1 MGIPVSIFSMR
12 TQEEWEWMCQ
22 RTHPVLAKDTT
33 GFVAYRGNRVV
44 AASVFDNWTANSCH
58 VHLAIE
64 DPFVLR
70 HGFLEECCDF
80 VFGYAERGL
89 ALAVIPETNEDSIRF
104 SRHVGFREI
113 FRVRNGYQKD
123 VDLVFLELR
132 KHECRWLTP
141 INRKVA

>member
-1 MGIPVSIFSMR
+1 MNIYALR
-12 TQEEWEWMCQ
+12 TQEEWEWMHQ
-22 RTHPVLAKDTT
+22 RTKPVLAKDTT

-44 AASVFDNWTANSCH
+44 AASVFDNWTPNSCR

-64 DPFVLR
+64 NPFVLR

-80 VFGYAERGL
+80 VFEYADREV
-89 ALAVIPETNEDSIRF
+89 ALAGIPATNDDSIRF
-104 SRHVGFREI
+104 AKHVGFREI